1 MAPSVAKEKQPASSK
16 SSSTPRISTFKYS
29 PTPNEQSF
37 EDYINSKQRSVD
49 VDKHLI
55 DLFNS
60 YKSQRH
66 KDAVSYQDDF
76 DSVEAYMINVR
87 KVIDETQNQFK
98 NVSDKVDKAYAKVM
112 AEFTDK
118 PYSEITP
125 MSIARLFSNTV
136 THSSINN
143 DEYNHDS
150 INAGGRAINSPE
162 IIAHG
167 SNMSKIV
174 IPYNINCIP
183 WDQGSIFL
191 DVSYFNANSIIVS
204 KSSRNHKKTKSNEYE
219 CAYASGL
226 FSKNYDCLLDKEY
239 ATLKFPTTLSNRTKL
254 LSTNLAKKLQLAINA
269 AINIGGNVAI
279 PKESNV
285 NVLHGTNFS
294 RVGKFRFDKKEA
306 IPTPEEKWEMLCKAM
321 WQHHQTVVFIKTSG
335 ATYIIYNAQKFPDQS
350 TKTSPNSE
358 AYVKCSTFTGEQSP
372 FCLVTLVKLDG
383 DDDDKAISHPY
394 HVPDRSIS
402 VSGPAYCF
410 KIGHDEPLSL
420 LTLHGRVAVMDRLTT
435 SIEKEKNPPKPNL
448 SRRLVE
454 QKNDTFVYDPVD
466 EIDIFFI
473 NKGCCHSKYA
483 EKISKVYAELPSK
496 IDPLGRDFMKEVP
509 TKVSQ
514 PIARMRTIVN
524 DRTAKSMDVVNYFL
538 HQYARS
544 AYSYAENKK
553 KDNKYLAQ
561 MKDLVHIKIDNKDHP
576 DSFIT
581 TTKRTLAQFPG
592 SYLTVGEKISPTTDC
607 R

>member
-16 SSSTPRISTFKYS
+16 SSSTPRISTFEYS

-37 EDYINSKQRSVD
+37 EDYINSKHDSVD

-55 DLFNS
+55 DLFKS

-66 KDAVSYQDDF
+66 KDAVSYKDEF
-76 DSVEAYMINVR
+76 DSVKAYIINVQ
-87 KVIDETQNQFK
+87 KVIDETQNQFE

-435 SIEKEKNPPKPNL
+435 SIAKEKNPPKPNL

-454 QKNDTFVYDPVD
+454 QKNDTFVKQCG
-466 EIDIFFI
+466 
-473 NKGCCHSKYA
+473 N
-483 EKISKVYAELPSK
+483 
-496 IDPLGRDFMKEVP
+496 
-509 TKVSQ
+509 
-514 PIARMRTIVN
+514 
-524 DRTAKSMDVVNYFL
+524 
-538 HQYARS
+538 
-544 AYSYAENKK
+544 
-553 KDNKYLAQ
+553 
-561 MKDLVHIKIDNKDHP
+561 
-576 DSFIT
+576 IT
-581 TTKRTLAQFPG
+581 RQWCL
-592 SYLTVGEKISPTTDC
+592 
-607 R
+607 